1 VFDGYF
7 PGQAA
12 VGSSGGSQV
21 GRVPDIGVPIVE
33 LEGERELLVTISVY
47 GSLGYRR
54 PDSKAYRLYEVAA
67 MSHINNEPENPV
79 SGFAGSLDCDWPA
92 GATPSAFRQTD
103 IWAMAFDNLVRWI
116 SRGVAP
122 PRAARIELEADGR
135 TAKRDANA
143 NALGGVRSV
152 FVDVPTASI
161 MPTSLAPGGVVRNP
175 CAYAGYQLDFSPD
188 KVQQLYRTH
197 ARYVQQVTKDTDKL
211 VRERFLLRASA
222 RELVSA
228 ARASNVLG

>member
-1 VFDGYF
+1 
-7 PGQAA
+7 
-12 VGSSGGSQV
+12 
-21 GRVPDIGVPIVE
+21 
-33 LEGERELLVTISVY
+33 
-47 GSLGYRR
+47 
-54 PDSKAYRLYEVAA
+54 
-67 MSHINNEPENPV
+67 
-79 SGFAGSLDCDWPA
+79 
-92 GATPSAFRQTD
+92 
-103 IWAMAFDNLVRWI
+103 MAFDNLVRWI
-116 SRGVAP
+116 ARGVAP

-135 TAKRDANA
+135 TVKRDANA

-161 MPTSLAPGGVVRNP
+161 TPTSLAPGGVVRNP

-188 KVQQLYRTH
+188 KLQQLYRTH
-197 ARYVQQVTKDTDKL
+197 ARYVQQVTKDTDNL